1 MTEERFIDMFNR
13 IHNPEYYYGK
23 KKTKKKKKKFKH
35 KKKPYPVFKVQD

>member
-35 KKKPYPVFKVQD
+35 KKKPYPVLKVQD